1 MSLAARVPSRADGL
15 VLASGSM
22 NRRKGASTGA
32 HVRSRRRHF
41 AVCGFLAIAAL
52 GLGCGEEAQEEPAAR
67 RPRDSQSGKGGK
79 GGKGGGSTNGGG
91 GNEPAGTGGSEA
103 SDGGTGGSESAGTGG
118 GSSKG
123 GTGGAGSSSKGG
135 TGGAAGTAGQGG
147 KGGSPPGEPPCK
159 DVPQNGVCVGT
170 TAVRRCVTTT
180 GSSQPK
186 VVEETCGPTRACTT
200 VGTGPDAVASC
211 RTKPTAC
218 EPNTS
223 ECVGK
228 DQQRTCNEAGAWVTG
243 ACAACAVSPAGVVC
257 APSTATKPFAL
268 HVTYGVKTHNEALTD
283 WDPKIYEA
291 IPSDA
296 LLVSYRQEGQELVAI
311 DSALLDA
318 EGNATL
324 QVPVTPGPGDVLFL
338 FAIRP
343 TDDGKSTQFGIYEP
357 NVGDGEQDVGV
368 PIKAA
373 SPWSWG
379 FEIDGSQG
387 DAATLHIGPEHG
399 SGVLRVFDYL
409 RYAYNSTSELL
420 GAPGKPLVIWM
431 RNNTSWSC
439 GACADSY
446 GTTFQDFKA
455 QIWYPM
461 VAEDEEY
468 WSDAVTA
475 HELGHWMM
483 GSYSDL
489 AYEAGTH
496 YAGCPGPPGLA
507 WNEGWATY
515 FSSLARGDAT
525 YYDKAG
531 GFFFSFDI
539 DARTYSSGVPWQR
552 PTASAGLLQPLDE
565 NEVAS
570 MLWGASQKVAQ
581 GADMLEPNLT
591 FLKAL
596 QAPRSATPLR
606 GYSAKSFEMQADCSL
621 TDVTETGYASPCFAD
636 YLDSLVCGGTPA
648 SKVDAVTQPA
658 THYPYPSKAPVCQ

>member
-1 MSLAARVPSRADGL
+1 MI
-15 VLASGSM
+15 
-22 NRRKGASTGA
+22 RRSGASI
-32 HVRSRRRHF
+32 RRQARGRDRRVF
-41 AVCGFLAIAAL
+41 AL
-52 GLGCGEEAQEEPAAR
+52 GVLGLACLGLACGDDASEEPSAR
-67 RPRDSQSGKGGK
+67 RPRDTQSGKGGK
-79 GGKGGGSTNGGG
+79 GGTGGGAAKGGSGGDDGGGSS
-91 GNEPAGTGGSEA
+91 GTGKGGSEA
-103 SDGGTGGSESAGTGG
+103 PGGGSGGSDGGGA
-118 GSSKG
+118 SKG
-123 GTGGAGSSSKGG
+123 GGAGSSSKGG
-135 TGGAAGTAGQGG
+135 TGGQPG
-147 KGGSPPGEPPCK
+147 KGGAAGAGTGPGEAPCK
-159 DVPQNGVCVGT
+159 GVPQNGVCVGT

-180 GSSQPK
+180 GSAQPK
-186 VVEETCGPTRACTT
+186 VVEETCGATRACTT
-200 VGTGPDAVASC
+200 IGDGADAVAAC

-218 EPNTS
+218 DPGTS
-223 ECVGK
+223 ECLGK
-228 DQQRTCNEAGAWVTG
+228 DQQRTCNEAGAWVSG
-243 ACAACAVSPAGVVC
+243 PCAACAVSPAGVVC

-268 HVTYGVKTHNEALTD
+268 HVTYGVKAPNDTYTD
-283 WDPKIYEA
+283 WDPTIYES

-296 LLVSYRQEGQELVAI
+296 LLVSYRQEGKELVAI

-318 EGNATL
+318 KGNATL

-357 NVGDGEQDVGV
+357 LVGDGEQDVGV
-368 PIKAA
+368 PIEAA

-409 RYAYNSTSELL
+409 RYAYNSTSTLL

-489 AYEAGTH
+489 SYEAGTH

-515 FSSLARGDAT
+515 FSSLARGDAR

-539 DARTYSSGVPWQR
+539 DARTYSSGAPWQR
-552 PTASAGLLQPLDE
+552 PVASDGLLQSLDE

-570 MLWGASQKVAQ
+570 MLWGMSQKVA
-581 GADMLEPNLT
+581 ADTEMLEPNLA
-591 FLKAL
+591 FLKAM
-596 QAPRSATPLR
+596 QAPRSAAPLR
-606 GYSAKSFEMQADCSL
+606 GYTAQSFDMQADCSL
-621 TDVTETGYASPCFAD
+621 TGVADTGYPSPCFAD
-636 YLDSLVCGGTPA
+636 YLDSLVCGGTAA
-648 SKVDAVTQPA
+648 SKIDAATQPA
-658 THYPYPSKAPVCQ
+658 VHYPYPSKAPVCQ